1 MKLSYAQQSNPN
13 GIAEAFIIASNFIGQ
28 DNVCLILG
36 DNIFHGSN
44 FISNLDKAKSNL
56 DDGYSTIFGV
66 KSKKPNE
73 FGVIRFNSKNE
84 MKKIIEKPKT
94 EVGKLIVSGLYYYTN
109 EVVKIAMKLKPS
121 SRGEYEITDINNTF
135 LKNNKLKLIKLNSE
149 IIWTDTG
156 TYDSLI
162 YASQYFKEFEKKFF
176 KKVACIEEIA
186 FRRGYINER
195 DLLTIANKM
204 KNNNYG
210 KYLINIINN
219 EY

>member
-1 MKLSYAQQSNPN
+1 MLPQ
-13 GIAEAFIIASNFIGQ
+13 FRL
-28 DNVCLILG
+28 DLILG

-66 KSKKPNE
+66 KVKNPNE

-149 IIWTDTG
+149 IIWTDTA
-156 TYDSLI
+156 LMI
-162 YASQYFKEFEKKFF
+162 
-176 KKVACIEEIA
+176 
-186 FRRGYINER
+186 
-195 DLLTIANKM
+195 L
-204 KNNNYG
+204 
-210 KYLINIINN
+210 
-219 EY
+219 